1 MIKSGLEEWLYAN
14 ANVRYN
20 EVHEPR
26 SDQITVIVE
35 WTTKKKCITKYFFFN
50 FLSNA
55 WFLLVFTILIHL
67 TNFSKHFEIH
77 ILKKFALA
85 AWVFSIDTTFL

>member
-1 MIKSGLEEWLYAN
+1 MPSSNLSALTHDIYNIIINRKIYKKMIKSGLEEWLYAN

-35 WTTKKKCITKYFFFN
+35 WTTKKKMYY
-50 FLSNA
+50 
-55 WFLLVFTILIHL
+55 
-67 TNFSKHFEIH
+67 
-77 ILKKFALA
+77 
-85 AWVFSIDTTFL
+85 

>member
-35 WTTKKKCITKYFFFN
+35 WTTKKN
-50 FLSNA
+50 V
-55 WFLLVFTILIHL
+55 LLNIF
-67 TNFSKHFEIH
+67 
-77 ILKKFALA
+77 
-85 AWVFSIDTTFL
+85 FSIFYRMHGFCWSLPY